1 MRMKRLALIF
11 LAVAIIWL
19 TVLFL
24 FSNNLGEQNRKT
36 FYSHLTKL
44 ENGIQD
50 QFKSNN
56 QIIKEAQEYLEQQ
69 QDLAQELHEKKEEN
83 QEIAITNPRGPV
95 VESPEGKLP
104 VLVFACNRVSI
115 TRCLDKLLQ
124 YRPDPDK
131 FPIIVSQV
139 SC

>member
-1 MRMKRLALIF
+1 MRMKRLALTF
-11 LAVAIIWL
+11 LVVAIIWL

-36 FYSHLTKL
+36 FFSHLTKL

-69 QDLAQELHEKKEEN
+69 HELAQELVEKKEEN
-83 QEIAITNPRGPV
+83 EEIVIKNPQGPV

-115 TRCLDKLLQ
+115 TRCLDRLLQ